1 MLELI
6 DINKILEVIPNIL
19 EYFIPGFIFLTI
31 RNLSLAKETSKDKFI
46 VINSIVISF
55 VFVEILKLIP
65 GLNNSDK
72 FTILSIVMMLILSK
86 IYIKFKLEDK
96 IIGQFIKGKTT
107 SDDIFSALI
116 EKEEGAWV
124 RVYMKDV
131 IYVGKIF
138 HSEDRYTDG
147 NRYIILVAFQRFTYR
162 WNLVEDKSEDDYA
175 KVLLNMRDISII
187 EKVRGT

>member
-55 VFVEILKLIP
+55 IFVEILKLIP
-65 GLNNSDK
+65 WLNNNDN
-72 FTILSIVMMLILSK
+72 FTLLSIILMLVLSK
-86 IYIKFKLEDK
+86 IYTKFELEDK
-96 IIGQFIKGKTT
+96 VIGQFIKGKTT
-107 SDDIFSALI
+107 NDDVFSVFI
-116 EKEEGAWV
+116 KKEEGAWV

-138 HSEDRYTDG
+138 HSEDRYTGG

-162 WNLVEDKSEDDYA
+162 WKLVEDNSEDDYI
-175 KVLLNMRDISII
+175 KVLLNMKDISRI